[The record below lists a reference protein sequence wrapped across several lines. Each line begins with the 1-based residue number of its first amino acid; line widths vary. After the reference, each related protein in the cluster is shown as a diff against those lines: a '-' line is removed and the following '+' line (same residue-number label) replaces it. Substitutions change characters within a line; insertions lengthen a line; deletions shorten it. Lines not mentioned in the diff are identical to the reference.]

1 MCDIN
6 SYRIGQLEVKVSEL
20 EETIKV
26 LMKSIEQLI
35 DETYNIKKYLV
46 KQAEVN

>member
-20 EETIKV
+20 EESIKV
-26 LMKSIEQLI
+26 LMKSIDRLI
-35 DETYNIKKYLV
+35 DETYGIKKYLA
-46 KQAEVN
+46 KQADVN